1 MVGAELEIGVG
12 SVSPVDGIRSILFP
26 PDLVAV
32 VPWPRVRRPPAP
44 VKRVTPWR
52 SRPAGEPIERARGGA
67 WFSDRIFVEAKPNRV
82 LAGLST
88 AVAAHALVF
97 AVVAALPSRVDLIR
111 IPEVDSRLVMPATL
125 VLSSIA
131 HAPVQTTRFTGRAS
145 PAPLATAPPAAG
157 VSAAAPV
164 EEPSSIEPET
174 GRFGRADGDEGGIAG
189 GFDEG
194 IGETASS
201 GGGSGGASA
210 GALREPLRIG
220 GTIGPPRKIKDV
232 KPLYPQI
239 AVFQQA
245 RGTVIIEITIG
256 TDGKVQDAR
265 IVHSVPQLDLAAL
278 EAVRQW
284 EYEPTR
290 VNGVLVALAMTVI
303 VNFTIQ

>member
-1 MVGAELEIGVG
+1 MGAEVHVGVG
-12 SVSPVDGIRSILFP
+12 SVSPLGGIRSILFP

-32 VPWPRVRRPPAP
+32 VPWPPVRRPPAP

-52 SRPAGEPIERARGGA
+52 PRPIGEPIERARGGA

-88 AVAAHALVF
+88 AIGAHALVVALA
-97 AVVAALPSRVDLIR
+97 AVLPSRVELIR

-131 HAPVQTTRFTGRAS
+131 HAPVQTTGVTRRTS
-145 PAPLATAPPAAG
+145 HAPLAAAPPAAG

-164 EEPSSIEPET
+164 EEPSRPEPET
-174 GRFGRADGDEGGIAG
+174 GTVGRVDGVEGGIARG
-189 GFDEG
+189 IDDG
-194 IGETASS
+194 IGETAPS
-201 GGGSGGASA
+201 GGGSGGGSA

-220 GTIGPPRKIKDV
+220 GTLGPPRKIKDV

-256 TDGKVQDAR
+256 TDGKVEDAR

-290 VNGVLVALAMTVI
+290 VNGVLVAVAMTVI

>member
-1 MVGAELEIGVG
+1 
-12 SVSPVDGIRSILFP
+12 
-26 PDLVAV
+26 
-32 VPWPRVRRPPAP
+32 
-44 VKRVTPWR
+44 
-52 SRPAGEPIERARGGA
+52 
-67 WFSDRIFVEAKPNRV
+67 
-82 LAGLST
+82 
-88 AVAAHALVF
+88 
-97 AVVAALPSRVDLIR
+97 
-111 IPEVDSRLVMPATL
+111 
-125 VLSSIA
+125 
-131 HAPVQTTRFTGRAS
+131 VQTTGFTGRAS
-145 PAPLATAPPAAG
+145 QAPLAAAPPAAG

-164 EEPSSIEPET
+164 EEPSSIAPET
-174 GRFGRADGDEGGIAG
+174 GTFGRADGDEGGIEG
-189 GFDEG
+189 GSDEG
-194 IGETASS
+194 IGETAS
-201 GGGSGGASA
+201 SGGASA

-256 TDGKVQDAR
+256 TDGKVQDTR

>member
-1 MVGAELEIGVG
+1 VIGAEREVGVG
-12 SVSPVDGIRSILFP
+12 TVSPLDGIRSILFR

-44 VKRVTPWR
+44 VKRLTPWR
-52 SRPAGEPIERARGGA
+52 PRPTGEPIERARGGA

-82 LAGLST
+82 LAGLTSSIGT
-88 AVAAHALVF
+88 HALVI
-97 AVVAALPSRVDLIR
+97 ALAAALPSRVELIPTPR
-111 IPEVDSRLVMPATL
+111 LDSRLVMPATL
-125 VLSSIA
+125 LWTSPTET
-131 HAPVQTTRFTGRAS
+131 PVQTTRLVERS
-145 PAPLATAPPAAG
+145 PQAPVVTAPPAAG
-157 VSAAAPV
+157 VSVAAPI

-174 GRFGRADGDEGGIAG
+174 GTVGSADGIEGGVPG
-189 GFDEG
+189 GLDGE
-194 IGETASS
+194 IGPIASS
-201 GGGSGGASA
+201 GGGPP
-210 GALREPLRIG
+210 GALRGPLRVS

-232 KPLYPQI
+232 KPVYPQI

-245 RGTVIIEITIG
+245 RGTVVIEITIG
-256 TDGKVQDAR
+256 TDGKVQEAR
-265 IVHSVPQLDLAAL
+265 IVHAVPQLDQAAL

>member
-1 MVGAELEIGVG
+1 VGAEREIGVG
-12 SVSPVDGIRSILFP
+12 SVSPLDGIRSILFP

-32 VPWPRVRRPPAP
+32 VPWPRVQRPPAP

-97 AVVAALPSRVDLIR
+97 ALVAALPSRVDLIR

-131 HAPVQTTRFTGRAS
+131 QAPVQAARSIERS
-145 PAPLATAPPAAG
+145 PQARVVTAPPAAG
-157 VSAAAPV
+157 VSAPAPI
-164 EEPSSIEPET
+164 EEPSGIEPET
-174 GRFGRADGDEGGIAG
+174 GTAGSPDGIEGGVPGGLDGESGEIARAG
-189 GFDEG
+189 GG
-194 IGETASS
+194 PS
-201 GGGSGGASA
+201 GAVRG
-210 GALREPLRIG
+210 PLRVS

-232 KPLYPQI
+232 KPVYPQM

-245 RGTVIIEITIG
+245 RGTVVIEITIG
-256 TDGKVQDAR
+256 TDGKVQEAR
-265 IVHSVPQLDLAAL
+265 IVHAVPQLDQAAL

-290 VNGVLVALAMTVI
+290 VNGMLVALTMTVI

>member
-1 MVGAELEIGVG
+1 MGAEFEVGVG
-12 SVSPVDGIRSILFP
+12 SVSPLGGIRSILFP

-88 AVAAHALVF
+88 AVAAHAVVL
-97 AVVAALPSRVDLIR
+97 ALVAALPSRVELIP

-131 HAPVQTTRFTGRAS
+131 HATPQTTGLAGRS
-145 PAPLATAPPAAG
+145 PEARVATAPPAAG
-157 VSAAAPV
+157 VTAAAPPV
-164 EEPSSIEPET
+164 EEPSSIERET
-174 GRFGRADGDEGGIAG
+174 GTVGRADGVEGGIAG
-189 GFDEG
+189 GIDDG

-201 GGGSGGASA
+201 SGGSGGGSA
-210 GALREPLRIG
+210 GALHGPLRIS
-220 GTIGPPRKIKDV
+220 GTIGRPRKIKDV
-232 KPLYPQI
+232 KPRYPQI

-245 RGTVIIEITIG
+245 RGTVVIEITIG
-256 TDGKVQDAR
+256 TDGRVQDAK
-265 IVHSVPQLDLAAL
+265 IVHSDPQLDEAAL

-290 VNGVLVALAMTVI
+290 VNGVLVALMMTVI

>member
-1 MVGAELEIGVG
+1 MVDAELEVDIG
-12 SVSPVDGIRSILFP
+12 SVSPLHGIRSILFP

-32 VPWPRVRRPPAP
+32 VPWPPIRRPPAP

-52 SRPAGEPIERARGGA
+52 PRPTGEPIERARGGA

-88 AVAAHALVF
+88 SIGTHVLVMAL
-97 AVVAALPSRVDLIR
+97 AAALPSRVELIPV
-111 IPEVDSRLVMPATL
+111 PEVDSRLVMPATL

-131 HAPVQTTRFTGRAS
+131 HVPVQTIAFTGRAPQA
-145 PAPLATAPPAAG
+145 PAATAPPAAG

-164 EEPSSIEPET
+164 EEPASIEAET
-174 GRFGRADGDEGGIAG
+174 GTVGGADGVEGGVPG
-189 GFDEG
+189 GVVGGLDDG
-194 IGETASS
+194 IGQTASS
-201 GGGSGGASA
+201 GGGSA
-210 GALREPLRIG
+210 GTLRGPLRIN

-239 AVFQQA
+239 AVLQQA
-245 RGTVIIEITIG
+245 RGTVVIEITIG

-265 IVHSVPQLDLAAL
+265 IVHSVPQLDEAAL